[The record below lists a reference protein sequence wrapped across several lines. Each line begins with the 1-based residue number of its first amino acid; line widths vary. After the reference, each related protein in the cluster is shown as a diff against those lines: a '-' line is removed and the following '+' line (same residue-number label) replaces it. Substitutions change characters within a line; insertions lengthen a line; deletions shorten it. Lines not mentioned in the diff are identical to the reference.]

1 MRTAVKLIVAVVTA
15 IVLAI
20 GGFAAYIAW
29 SFSTASI
36 DTIGEVD
43 FDRPI
48 VIPPLATSSV
58 DAQGVRTFDLAM
70 QAGETDLGRGEPTR
84 TWGFNGAIL
93 GPTLRATRGEQV
105 RVNVVNRL
113 DETSTVHW
121 HGMHLPAAMDGGPH
135 QPISPGATWSPH
147 WQIDQPAATLW
158 YHPHPHGETAKH
170 VHRGL
175 AGMFLID
182 DANDVAL
189 PKTYGVDDFPILV
202 QDKAFDGSQLDDTH
216 GLFQSAGILGD
227 TVLVNDT
234 PGPFLDVTTE
244 RVRLRVLN
252 GSNSRVYRFHFDD
265 NRAYAVVASD
275 SGLLP
280 TPVETRELLLS
291 PGERAEIVVAVRPG
305 ERTALQS
312 TPPFVDSNRFTGDTD
327 RLDILEL
334 RGAATLGPSPA
345 IPTTLAPAP
354 DLADDPVSATRR
366 ISLNGSSTNFGK
378 MAMERVD
385 IVSRLD
391 TTEAWDITNSDGQAH
406 NFHIHDVQ
414 FQVVR
419 YAGGPPPAV
428 LAGWKDTI
436 LIAPGNSVELRMR
449 FTDFADASTPY
460 MFHCHLLRHED
471 QGLMGQFVVARP
483 GEDVGGIHVQD
494 HVAAPPPPGTTQTG
508 PSPVKVTTRHTH

>member
-1 MRTAVKLIVAVVTA
+1 MRTAFKLIAAVVTA

-29 SFSTASI
+29 SFSKASI
-36 DTIGEVD
+36 DTIGKVD
-43 FDRPI
+43 FDRPLT
-48 VIPPLATSSV
+48 IPPLATSTV
-58 DAQGVRTFDLAM
+58 DAQGVRTFDLSM
-70 QAGETDLGRGEPTR
+70 QAGESDLGRGGPTR
-84 TWGFNGAIL
+84 TWGFNGAFL

-135 QPISPGATWSPH
+135 QPINPGATWSPH
-147 WQIDQPAATLW
+147 WQVDQPAATLW

-170 VHRGL
+170 VYRGL
-175 AGMFLID
+175 AGMFIID
-182 DANDVAL
+182 DDLNVAL
-189 PKTYGVDDFPILV
+189 PKTYGVDDFPIMV

-227 TVLVNDT
+227 TVLVNGT

-252 GSNSRVYRFHFDD
+252 GSNARVYRFHFDD

-275 SGLLP
+275 GGLLP
-280 TPVETRELLLS
+280 KPVETSDLLLS
-291 PGERAEIVVAVRPG
+291 PGERAEIVVGVRPG
-305 ERTALQS
+305 ERTVLQS
-312 TPPFVDSNRFTGDTD
+312 TPPFVDTNRFTGDSD

-334 RGAATLGPSPA
+334 RGAATLRPSPA
-345 IPTTLAPAP
+345 IPAALAPAP
-354 DLADDPVSATRR
+354 DLADDPVAATRQ

-378 MAMERVD
+378 MDMGRVD

-391 TTEAWDITNSDGQAH
+391 TTEVWDVTNSDGQVH

-414 FQVVR
+414 FQVIR
-419 YAGGPPPAV
+419 YAGGPPPPV
-428 LAGWKDTI
+428 LAGWKDTV
-436 LIAPGNSVELRMR
+436 LIAPGDSVELRMR
-449 FTDFADASTPY
+449 FTDFADANSPY

-471 QGLMGQFVVARP
+471 QGLMGQFVVARQ
-483 GEDVGGIHVQD
+483 GEDVGAINVPD
-494 HVAAPPPPGTTQTG
+494 HVDHVDRVGTSEISGSHGQHVG
-508 PSPVKVTTRHTH
+508 